1 MEEVLRK
8 RKQKTKKKAEEDDDD
23 EYEAGEEHGV
33 LSWLGI
39 YREGRKVVLEGIG
52 GLGKREW
59 FGEGRCRSVIG
70 GGDCRVVTGAW
81 LVDRVGS
88 RTRGVLVG
96 CGTHG
101 VRTDRRGPSE
111 QLVGPAVVRVSL
123 VGCFLFF
130 SSECR
135 VNVAFRGR
143 YNSRVSERYRTER
156 FFHFFFFLFY
166 FILFLVSL
174 HEAVRASS

>member
-1 MEEVLRK
+1 M
-8 RKQKTKKKAEEDDDD
+8 
-23 EYEAGEEHGV
+23 
-33 LSWLGI
+33 
-39 YREGRKVVLEGIG
+39 
-52 GLGKREW
+52 
-59 FGEGRCRSVIG
+59 IG

-88 RTRGVLVG
+88 RTRGVQVG

-130 SSECR
+130 SSR

-143 YNSRVSERYRTER
+143 YNSRVSEQYRTAR
-156 FFHFFFFLFY
+156 FVQFFFFSLFY
-166 FILFLVSL
+166 FVLFLVSL